1 MSADAIRYE
10 RALLATSYLL
20 GRRGD
25 ELAGI
30 MARLSPPAVGL
41 LKGLA
46 HPDQNERARVLAGE
60 LVRLVQALDSRRLV

>member
-1 MSADAIRYE
+1 MNVEATRYE

-25 ELAGI
+25 ELAGV
-30 MARLSPPAVGL
+30 MQQPSPQAVRLL
-41 LKGLA
+41 TGLA